1 MKERPGR
8 RMPQQSEETET
19 KRHREFCAGMDQK
32 QGVGPGHCNCM
43 RKVEDRVRELLEEL
57 SKVVEE
63 LRVVEGM
70 REAGA

>member
-1 MKERPGR
+1 
-8 RMPQQSEETET
+8 MPQQSEETET

-43 RKVEDRVRELLEEL
+43 KKAEDRVRELLEQL
-57 SKVVEE
+57 SKVVQELKELEE
-63 LRVVEGM
+63 P